1 MACCSLPPCGEG
13 QGGGAALMPGKTP
26 AERAALEAQ
35 GAVILAVFEAAG
47 FAHIAPDILQ
57 PADVF
62 LDRAG
67 EEIRA
72 RTYVFTDPAGTE
84 LCLRPDLTVPACRY
98 HLSHASAPEA
108 EQRYCYQGP
117 AFRFQPEGG
126 LPLFPAEF
134 DQAGIEWFGAADAER
149 ADAEV
154 LGLAVAAMSA
164 AGLEGYRIRIGDLGL
179 VGGLL
184 HSIDMPERWRRRL
197 MHQFWRPRAFR
208 GLLDQLTGARPRL
221 RTSIS
226 PLLDRLA
233 GEDLD
238 EAVRMV
244 ESELDARG
252 LLLAGGRTVDE
263 IAERLAE
270 KSADRHAPPLDQAK
284 AALIDDYLGL
294 RGRPDSIVG
303 DLERLAD
310 ATGGAMPGAV
320 ARFRRRLEHI
330 EAKNLAAHDLEFAGV
345 FGRNLEYYTGFVFQ
359 IEVDRPQGGSLA
371 IAGGGRYDNM
381 LSDIGSPVPVPAVGC
396 AIHTERLLAAS
407 RGSLARGNLA

>member
-1 MACCSLPPCGEG
+1 
-13 QGGGAALMPGKTP
+13 MPGKTP

-35 GAVILAVFEAAG
+35 GSVILRVFEAAG

-72 RTYVFTDPAGTE
+72 RTFVFTDPAGTE

-98 HLSHASAPEA
+98 HLSHSSAPQA
-108 EQRYCYQGP
+108 ESRYCYRGP

-126 LPLFPAEF
+126 SPLYPSEF
-134 DQAGIEWFGAADAER
+134 DQAGIEWFGASDAER

-154 LGLAVAAMSA
+154 LELAMAAMAA
-164 AGLEGYRIRIGDLGL
+164 AGLETYRVRIGDLGL
-179 VGGLL
+179 VHALL
-184 HSIDMPERWRRRL
+184 HAIDMPERWRRRL

-208 GLLDQLTGARPRL
+208 SLLDQLTGARASP

-233 GEDLD
+233 GGGLD
-238 EAVRMV
+238 EAVELV
-244 ESELDARG
+244 TEELDQRG
-252 LLLAGGRTVDE
+252 AQLAGGRTIED
-263 IAERLAE
+263 IAGRLAE
-270 KSADRHAPPLDQAK
+270 KAADRHAPPLDSAS

-294 RGRPDSIVG
+294 RGPPDGVLG
-303 DLERLAD
+303 RLERLAD
-310 ATGGAMPGAV
+310 ETGGAMPDAV
-320 ARFRRRLEHI
+320 ATFRRRLEHI
-330 EAKNLAAHDLEFAGV
+330 DLASKAGREFEFSGV

-359 IEVDRPQGGSLA
+359 IEVDRPQGGTLA
-371 IAGGGRYDNM
+371 IAGGGRYDDM
-381 LSDIGSPVPVPAVGC
+381 LTDIGSPVQVAAVGC
-396 AIHTERLLAAS
+396 AIHTERLLAAAQ
-407 RGSLARGNLA
+407 GKVA

>member
-1 MACCSLPPCGEG
+1 
-13 QGGGAALMPGKTP
+13 MPGKTS

-35 GAVILAVFEAAG
+35 GSVILRVFEAAG
-47 FAHIAPDILQ
+47 FSHIAPDILQ

-72 RTYVFTDPAGTE
+72 RTFVFTDPAGTE

-98 HLSHASAPEA
+98 HLSHSSAPEM
-108 EQRYCYQGP
+108 EQRYCYRGP
-117 AFRFQPEGG
+117 AFRFQPDGG
-126 LPLFPAEF
+126 SSLYPSEF
-134 DQAGIEWFGAADAER
+134 DQAGIELFGASDAER

-154 LGLAVAAMSA
+154 LGLTMAAMA
-164 AGLEGYRIRIGDLGL
+164 ASGLETYRVRIGDLGL
-179 VGGLL
+179 VRALL
-184 HSIDMPERWRRRL
+184 HAIDMPERWRRRL

-208 GLLDQLTGARPRL
+208 SLLDQLTGARSRP

-233 GEDLD
+233 GGGLD
-238 EAVRMV
+238 EAVELV
-244 ESELDARG
+244 TAELDQRG
-252 LLLAGGRTVDE
+252 AQLVGGRTIED
-263 IAERLAE
+263 IAGRLAE
-270 KSADRHAPPLDQAK
+270 KAADRHAPPLDSAS

-294 RGRPDSIVG
+294 RGPPDSVLG

-310 ATGGAMPGAV
+310 ATGGAMPDAV

-330 EAKNLAAHDLEFAGV
+330 DVASLGAREFKFSGV

-359 IEVDRPQGGSLA
+359 IEVDRPQGGTLA
-371 IAGGGRYDNM
+371 IAGGGRYDDM
-381 LSDIGSPVPVPAVGC
+381 LSDIGSPVAVPAVGC
-396 AIHTERLLAAS
+396 AIHTERLLAAAQ
-407 RGSLARGNLA
+407 GKVA

>member
-1 MACCSLPPCGEG
+1 
-13 QGGGAALMPGKTP
+13 MPGKTP

-35 GAVILAVFEAAG
+35 GAVILRVFEAAG

-72 RTYVFTDPAGTE
+72 RTFVFTDPAGTE

-98 HLSHASAPEA
+98 HLSHSRAPEA
-108 EQRYCYQGP
+108 ESRYCYQGP

-126 LPLFPAEF
+126 SPLFPAEF
-134 DQAGIEWFGAADAER
+134 DQAGIEWFGADEPER

-154 LGLAVAAMSA
+154 LGLTIAAMAA
-164 AGLEGYRIRIGDLGL
+164 AGLEKYRVRIGDLGL
-179 VGGLL
+179 VRGLL

-208 GLLDQLTGARPRL
+208 SLLDQLTGARANP

-233 GEDLD
+233 HGGLD
-238 EAVRMV
+238 EAVGLV
-244 ESELDARG
+244 TAELDRRG
-252 LLLAGGRTVDE
+252 AQLVGGRTIDD
-263 IAERLAE
+263 IAGRLAE
-270 KSADRHAPPLDQAK
+270 KAADRHAPPLDRAR

-294 RGRPDSIVG
+294 RGRPDSVLG
-303 DLERLAD
+303 DLERLA
-310 ATGGAMPGAV
+310 AETGGAMPDAV

-330 EAKNLAAHDLEFAGV
+330 ETASLAGHELEFSGV

-359 IEVDRPQGGSLA
+359 IEVDRPQGGTLA
-371 IAGGGRYDNM
+371 IAGGGRYDDM
-381 LSDIGSPVPVPAVGC
+381 LSDIGSPVAVPAVGC
-396 AIHTERLLAAS
+396 AIHTERLLAAAQGRS
-407 RGSLARGNLA
+407 TGEERA

>member
-1 MACCSLPPCGEG
+1 
-13 QGGGAALMPGKTP
+13 MPGKTP
-26 AERAALEAQ
+26 AQRAALEAQ
-35 GAVILAVFEAAG
+35 GAVILDLFKAAG

-72 RTYVFTDPAGTE
+72 RTFVFTDPEGTE

-98 HLSHASAPEA
+98 HLSHAATPDT

-126 LPLFPAEF
+126 SALFPAEF
-134 DQAGIEWFGAADAER
+134 DQAGIEWFGAPDAER
-149 ADAEV
+149 ADAEI
-154 LGLAVAAMSA
+154 LRLATTAMAA
-164 AGLEGYRIRIGDLGL
+164 AGLERYRVRIGDLGL
-179 VGGLL
+179 IQGLL
-184 HSIDMPERWRRRL
+184 RSIDMPERWRRRL

-208 GLLDQLTGARPRL
+208 GLLDQLTGTWSRP

-233 GEDLD
+233 GDGLE
-238 EAVRMV
+238 EAAAMV
-244 ESELDARG
+244 TSELDARA
-252 LLLAGGRTVDE
+252 LRLAGGRTIDD

-270 KSADRHAPPLDQAK
+270 KAADRHAPPLDRAK
-284 AALIDDYLGL
+284 AAMIDDYLAV
-294 RGRPDSIVG
+294 RGSPAEVLG
-303 DLERLAD
+303 DLERLAA
-310 ATGGAMPGAV
+310 ATGAAMPAAV
-320 ARFRRRLEHI
+320 ARFRRRLEEI
-330 EAKNLAAHDLEFAGV
+330 DPTSLAARQFEFAGV

-359 IEVDRPQGGSLA
+359 IEVDRPEGGSLA

-381 LSDIGSPVPVPAVGC
+381 LSDIGSPVAVPAVGC
-396 AIHTERLLAAS
+396 AIHTERLLAAAQGM
-407 RGSLARGNLA
+407 RA

>member
-1 MACCSLPPCGEG
+1 
-13 QGGGAALMPGKTP
+13 MPGKTP

-35 GAVILAVFEAAG
+35 GAVILRVFEAAG

-72 RTYVFTDPAGTE
+72 RTFVFTDPAGTE

-98 HLSHASAPEA
+98 HLSHSSAPET
-108 EQRYCYQGP
+108 ESRYCYQGP

-126 LPLFPAEF
+126 LPLYPSEF
-134 DQAGIEWFGAADAER
+134 DQAGIEWFGAGEPER

-154 LGLAVAAMSA
+154 LGLAMAAMAA
-164 AGLEGYRIRIGDLGL
+164 AGLETYRVRIGDLGL
-179 VGGLL
+179 VRGLL
-184 HSIDMPERWRRRL
+184 HAIDMPERWRRRL

-208 GLLDQLTGARPRL
+208 SLLDQLTGARASP

-233 GEDLD
+233 RGGLD
-238 EAVRMV
+238 EAVDLV
-244 ESELDARG
+244 TAELDARG
-252 LLLAGGRTVDE
+252 AQLVGGRTIED
-263 IAERLAE
+263 IAGRLAE
-270 KSADRHAPPLDQAK
+270 KAADRHAPPLDSAR

-294 RGRPDSIVG
+294 RGRPDSVLG
-303 DLERLAD
+303 ELERLAD
-310 ATGGAMPGAV
+310 VTGGAMPDAV

-330 EAKNLAAHDLEFAGV
+330 EPASLAGREFEFSGV

-359 IEVDRPQGGSLA
+359 IEVDRPQGGTLV
-371 IAGGGRYDNM
+371 IAGGGRYDDM
-381 LSDIGSPVPVPAVGC
+381 LTDIGSPVQVPAVGC
-396 AIHTERLLAAS
+396 AIHTERLLAAAQ
-407 RGSLARGNLA
+407 GKVA

>member
-1 MACCSLPPCGEG
+1 
-13 QGGGAALMPGKTP
+13 MPGKTP
-26 AERAALEAQ
+26 AERAALEVQ
-35 GAVILAVFEAAG
+35 GALILDIFKAAG

-72 RTYVFTDPAGTE
+72 RTFVFTDPAGTE

-98 HLSHASAPEA
+98 HLSHAGEPDVEA
-108 EQRYCYQGP
+108 RYCYQGP
-117 AFRFQPEGG
+117 AFRFQPDGG
-126 LPLFPAEF
+126 SPLFPAEF
-134 DQAGIEWFGAADAER
+134 DQAGIEWFGAADPER

-154 LGLAVAAMSA
+154 LGLTIAAVSA
-164 AGLEGYRIRIGDLGL
+164 AGLERARVRIGDLGL
-179 VGGLL
+179 VAGLL

-197 MHQFWRPRAFR
+197 MHQYWRPRAFR
-208 GLLDQLTGARPRL
+208 SLLDQLTGARERP

-226 PLLDRLA
+226 PLLDRVA
-233 GEDLD
+233 GESSDDAVRLVERELD
-238 EAVRMV
+238 ERN
-244 ESELDARG
+244 LQ
-252 LLLAGGRTVDE
+252 LAGGRSVDE

-270 KSADRHAPPLDQAK
+270 KAADRHAPALDKGK

-294 RGRPDSIVG
+294 RGQPQAVVG
-303 DLERLAD
+303 DLERLAA
-310 ATGGAMPGAV
+310 ATGGTMPAAV
-320 ARFRRRLEHI
+320 AKYRRRLVHI
-330 EAKNLAAHDLEFAGV
+330 EAQGLAAWDFEFSGV

-381 LSDIGSPVPVPAVGC
+381 LSDIGSPVTVPAVGC
-396 AIHTERLLAAS
+396 AIHTERLLAA
-407 RGSLARGNLA
+407 ARGTLA

>member
-1 MACCSLPPCGEG
+1 
-13 QGGGAALMPGKTP
+13 MPGKTP
-26 AERAALEAQ
+26 DERAALEAQ
-35 GAVILAVFEAAG
+35 GAVILNVFKAAG

-72 RTYVFTDPAGTE
+72 RTFVFTDPAGTE

-98 HLSHASAPEA
+98 HLSHSSAPDA
-108 EQRYCYQGP
+108 ESRYCYQGP

-126 LPLFPAEF
+126 SPLFPAEF
-134 DQAGIEWFGAADAER
+134 DQAGIEWFGAADPER

-154 LGLAVAAMSA
+154 LGLTVAAMAA
-164 AGLEGYRIRIGDLGL
+164 AGLERYRVRIGDLGL
-179 VGGLL
+179 VRGLL

-208 GLLDQLTGARPRL
+208 TLVDRLTGARASA

-233 GEDLD
+233 GGGLE
-238 EAVRMV
+238 EATGLV

-252 LLLAGGRTVDE
+252 LQLAGGRTVDE

-270 KSADRHAPPLDQAK
+270 KAADRHAPPLDEAK
-284 AALIDDYLGL
+284 AALIDDYLAL
-294 RGRPDSIVG
+294 RGRPEAVLG
-303 DLERLAD
+303 DLERLAA
-310 ATGGAMPGAV
+310 ATGASMPEAV
-320 ARFRRRLEHI
+320 ARFRRRLGQI
-330 EAKNLAAHDLEFAGV
+330 AATGLAGHELEFAGV

-359 IEVDRPQGGSLA
+359 IEVDRAQGGSLA

-381 LSDIGSPVPVPAVGC
+381 LTDIGSPVAVPAVGC
-396 AIHTERLLAAS
+396 AIHTERLLAAAK
-407 RGSLARGNLA
+407 GALA

>member
-1 MACCSLPPCGEG
+1 
-13 QGGGAALMPGKTP
+13 MPGKTP
-26 AERAALEAQ
+26 AERAALETQA
-35 GAVILAVFEAAG
+35 AVILRVFEAAG

-72 RTYVFTDPAGTE
+72 RTFVFTDPAGTE

-98 HLSHASAPEA
+98 HLSHASDPQA
-108 EQRYCYQGP
+108 ESRYCYQGP

-126 LPLFPAEF
+126 SPLYPSEF

-149 ADAEV
+149 ADAEI
-154 LGLAVAAMSA
+154 LGLAMAAMAA
-164 AGLEGYRIRIGDLGL
+164 AGLARYRVRIGDLGL
-179 VGGLL
+179 VRGLL

-208 GLLDQLTGARPRL
+208 SLLDQLTGTRSRP

-226 PLLDRLA
+226 PLLGRLA
-233 GEDLD
+233 GGGLD
-238 EAVRMV
+238 EAVGLV
-244 ESELDARG
+244 TAELDQRSAQ
-252 LLLAGGRTVDE
+252 LAGGRTIDD
-263 IAERLAE
+263 IAGRLAE
-270 KSADRHAPPLDQAK
+270 KAADRHAPPLEGAT

-294 RGRPDSIVG
+294 RGRPESVLG
-303 DLERLAD
+303 DLERLAI
-310 ATGGAMPGAV
+310 ATGGAMPDAV

-330 EAKNLAAHDLEFAGV
+330 EAGRHAPDDFEFSGV

-381 LSDIGSPVPVPAVGC
+381 LTDIGAAVAVPAVGC
-396 AIHTERLLAAS
+396 AIHTERLLAAAQ
-407 RGSLARGNLA
+407 GDLA

>member
-1 MACCSLPPCGEG
+1 
-13 QGGGAALMPGKTP
+13 MPGKTP

-35 GAVILAVFEAAG
+35 GSVILRVFEAAG

-72 RTYVFTDPAGTE
+72 RTFVFTDPAGTE

-98 HLSHASAPEA
+98 HLSHASAPEM
-108 EQRYCYQGP
+108 EQRYCYRGP

-126 LPLFPAEF
+126 SPLYPSEF
-134 DQAGIEWFGAADAER
+134 DQAGIEWFGAGEPER

-154 LGLAVAAMSA
+154 LKLTMAAMAA
-164 AGLEGYRIRIGDLGL
+164 AGLETYRVRIGDLGL
-179 VGGLL
+179 VRALL
-184 HSIDMPERWRRRL
+184 HAIDMPERWRRRL

-208 GLLDQLTGARPRL
+208 SLLDQLTGARARP

-233 GEDLD
+233 GGGLD
-238 EAVRMV
+238 EAVDLV
-244 ESELDARG
+244 TAELDQRNAQ
-252 LLLAGGRTVDE
+252 LVGGRTIED
-263 IAERLAE
+263 IAGRLAE
-270 KSADRHAPPLDQAK
+270 KAADRHAPPLDSAS

-294 RGRPDSIVG
+294 RGAPDSILG
-303 DLERLAD
+303 DLERLAGE
-310 ATGGAMPGAV
+310 TGGAMPDAV
-320 ARFRRRLEHI
+320 ARFRRRLEHMG
-330 EAKNLAAHDLEFAGV
+330 LAGRQFEFSGV

-359 IEVDRPQGGSLA
+359 IEVDRPQGGTLA
-371 IAGGGRYDNM
+371 IAGGGRYDDM
-381 LSDIGSPVPVPAVGC
+381 LSDIGSPVAVPAVGC
-396 AIHTERLLAAS
+396 AIHTERLLAA
-407 RGSLARGNLA
+407 ARGALDGGGGA

>member
-1 MACCSLPPCGEG
+1 
-13 QGGGAALMPGKTP
+13 MPGKTP

-35 GAVILAVFEAAG
+35 GAVILRVFEAAG
-47 FAHIAPDILQ
+47 FVHIAPDILQ

-72 RTYVFTDPAGTE
+72 RTFVFTDPAGTE

-98 HLSHASAPEA
+98 HLSHSSAPDAEA
-108 EQRYCYQGP
+108 RYCYQGP

-126 LPLFPAEF
+126 LPLYPSEF
-134 DQAGIEWFGAADAER
+134 DQAGIEWIGAAEPER

-154 LGLAVAAMSA
+154 LGLAVAAMAA
-164 AGLEGYRIRIGDLGL
+164 AGLERYRVRIGDLGL
-179 VGGLL
+179 VRSLL

-208 GLLDQLTGARPRL
+208 SLLDQLTGARPRP

-233 GEDLD
+233 GGGLE
-238 EAVRMV
+238 EAVSLV
-244 ESELDARG
+244 TAELDARG
-252 LLLAGGRTVDE
+252 AQLTGGRTVDE

-270 KSADRHAPPLDQAK
+270 KAADRHAPPLDKAK
-284 AALIDDYLGL
+284 AALIDDYLAL
-294 RGRPDSIVG
+294 RGPPETVLG
-303 DLERLAD
+303 DLERLAA
-310 ATGGAMPGAV
+310 ATGGAMPEAV
-320 ARFRRRLEHI
+320 ARFRRRLDQI
-330 EAKNLAAHDLEFAGV
+330 DARSVGARDCEFSGV

-359 IEVDRPQGGSLA
+359 IEVDRAQGGSLA
-371 IAGGGRYDNM
+371 IAGGGRYDDL
-381 LSDIGSPVPVPAVGC
+381 LSDIGAPVAVPAVGC
-396 AIHTERLLAAS
+396 AIHTERLLAAA
-407 RGSLARGNLA
+407 RGSLT